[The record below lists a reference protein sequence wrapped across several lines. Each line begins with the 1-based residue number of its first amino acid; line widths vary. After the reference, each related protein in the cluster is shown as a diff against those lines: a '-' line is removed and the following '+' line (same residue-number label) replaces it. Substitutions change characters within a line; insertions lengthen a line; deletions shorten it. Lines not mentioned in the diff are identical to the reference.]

1 MSRQNGRGASLYEF
15 RDLDLLFQ
23 LHEAGDDEGWTE
35 TQALAQA
42 IGLPDN
48 LQGVGSRLSWMRRY
62 GMTERS
68 QDGLWR
74 PTPGAERVRQARIR
88 AAAQR
93 TLEALPEE
101 SMIETMAAV
110 TARYR
115 LADPMIAAM
124 LRREFLFG
132 TKR

>member
-1 MSRQNGRGASLYEF
+1 VKGNGHRRGASLYEF
-15 RDLDLLFQ
+15 RDLDLLFR
-23 LHEAGDDEGWTE
+23 LAEAGGEEGWAETE
-35 TQALAQA
+35 ALAEL
-42 IGLPDN
+42 IGLDDN
-48 LQGVGSRLSWMRRY
+48 RPVGTRLAWMRRY

-68 QDGLWR
+68 RDGLWR
-74 PTPGAERVRQARIR
+74 PTAAAERVRQARIR